1 MSIFIDT
8 SMVVRYLMD
17 DPPEMAG
24 QAAKV
29 IDGENN
35 LRLTDVVIAET
46 AYVLTSVYRV
56 SRETVVDFLI
66 AFLNKQNI
74 SLFQLD
80 KGVVLE
86 ALLLCRP
93 SARVS
98 FADAMLWAAARSA
111 AGSSIIYTLDERFPG
126 EGVDVRRGLD

>member
-1 MSIFIDT
+1 
-8 SMVVRYLMD
+8 MVVRYLMD

-29 IDGENN
+29 IDEENN
-35 LRLTDVVIAET
+35 LQLTDVVIAET

-56 SRETVVDFLI
+56 SRETVVDILI
-66 AFLNKQNI
+66 AFLNKQNV
-74 SLFQLD
+74 SPFRLD
-80 KGVVLE
+80 KSVVLE

-98 FADAMLWAAARSA
+98 FADAMIWAAARSA
-111 AGSSIIYTLDERFPG
+111 ALCTVDLGERLVPNLDSVAEALAHG
-126 EGVDVRRGLD
+126 EGEAFR

>member
-1 MSIFIDT
+1 
-8 SMVVRYLMD
+8 MVVRYLMD
-17 DPPEMAG
+17 DPPDMAG

-29 IDGENN
+29 IDEENN
-35 LRLTDVVIAET
+35 LQLTDVVIAET

-74 SLFQLD
+74 SPFRLD

-98 FADAMLWAAARSA
+98 FEDAMVWAAARSA